1 LQTPRGELSGVT
13 RLLERFR
20 MSFELAAPL
29 RPGDAA
35 DFRVFLDDPERSR
48 PVEVRGTL
56 RVLRILDAHPD
67 APSLFSAE
75 IVDVRRDDL
84 PELDAWLGQHAT
96 PHGRRFEA
104 LTGSSEFEPDVDID
118 DSVSVA
124 TEPVD
129 PLDLPSGQEGAT
141 VSSAPFGLT
150 EHSNRHDLRLAGR
163 EAIRTALRRGLQTR
177 GGTGR
182 GPATQGRAGGRQ
194 GWLRTTQERARRQA
208 RGWLD
213 EAEAEPTPGPS
224 VDPSVEV
231 DDERSP
237 VLITVRWVSEGRF
250 RDDYR
255 RHLKG
260 GGLFVPTTQAL
271 VRGAVVEVELTL
283 PDGVRLC
290 CAARVVAPMPT
301 GAGLA
306 LDLAPVDID
315 RLATW
320 G

>member
-1 LQTPRGELSGVT
+1 MT

-35 DFRVFLDDPERSR
+35 DFRVFLDDPGRPR

-56 RVLRILDAHPD
+56 RILRILDAHPD

-84 PELDAWLGQHAT
+84 PELDAWLGQHTT
-96 PHGRRFEA
+96 PQGRRFEA
-104 LTGSSEFEPDVDID
+104 ITGSSEFEPDVDID
-118 DSVSVA
+118 DSVSAA

-129 PLDLPSGQEGAT
+129 PLHLPSGREGAT

-150 EHSNRHDLRLAGR
+150 EQSNRHDLRLAGR

-177 GGTGR
+177 GARGQPPAGR
-182 GPATQGRAGGRQ
+182 GAGRES
-194 GWLRTTQERARRQA
+194 WLRTTQERARRQA
-208 RGWLD
+208 RAWLD
-213 EAEAEPTPGPS
+213 EPEPRPAPGPA
-224 VDPSVEV
+224 VDPVVEI

-237 VLITVRWVSEGRF
+237 ILVQVRWCGEGRY

-260 GGLFVPTTQAL
+260 GGLFVPTVRPL
-271 VRGAVVEVELTL
+271 PRGAVVEVVLTL
-283 PDGVRLC
+283 PDGVTITCLG
-290 CAARVVAPMPT
+290 RVVAPMPT
-301 GAGLA
+301 GAGLS
-306 LDLAPVDID
+306 LDLAPHDAA
-315 RLATW
+315 RLAAQ

>member
-1 LQTPRGELSGVT
+1 
-13 RLLERFR
+13 
-20 MSFELAAPL
+20 MSFELAAPM

-35 DFRVFLDDPERSR
+35 DFRVFLRDPERAR
-48 PVEVRGTL
+48 PTEVRGTL

-96 PHGRRFEA
+96 PQGRRFEA
-104 LTGSSEFEPDVDID
+104 ITGSSEIEPDVDID

-129 PLDLPSGQEGAT
+129 PHNLPTDNDAAT
-141 VSSAPFGLT
+141 ISSAPFGLT
-150 EHSNRHDLRLAGR
+150 EHSDRHDLRLAGR
-163 EAIRTALRRGLQTR
+163 EAIRTALRRGLQPR
-177 GGTGR
+177 GVRGSSPAGR
-182 GPATQGRAGGRQ
+182 TPGREH
-194 GWLRTTQERARRQA
+194 WLRTTQERARRQA
-208 RGWLD
+208 RAWMD
-213 EAEAEPTPGPS
+213 PPEAATPASPA
-224 VDPSVEV
+224 VDPAVAV

-237 VLITVRWVSEGRF
+237 VRVTVQWFSASRY

-260 GGLFVPTTQAL
+260 GGLFVPTTRIL
-271 VRGAVVEVELTL
+271 PRGAMVEVELTL
-283 PDGVRLC
+283 PGGDQVT

-301 GAGLA
+301 GAGLW
-306 LDLAPVDID
+306 LDLAPADAA
-315 RLATW
+315 RLAAL